1 MRFLIGDK
9 VLFKR
14 DKLKGEVIFINS
26 LYKVTVLT
34 QDGFEML
41 VSVSDLVNVE
51 VGTDTSDSYGNNF
64 FAKEQTSSSLHLNTK
79 NRRKKSVLKI
89 DLHINLL
96 ISNYKHLDNFEI
108 VQIQLSECKKK
119 VDLALNSR
127 AAKLIIIHGIGAGV
141 LKREVHKLLDRYNL
155 RYYLTKDAG
164 ATEVIF

>member
-51 VGTDTSDSYGNNF
+51 VGTDTSESYGNNF
-64 FAKEQTSSSLHLNTK
+64 FAKEQTSSSLYFNTK

-96 ISNYKHLDNFEI
+96 ISHYKHLDNFEI
-108 VQIQLSECKKK
+108 VQIQLSECQKK
-119 VDLALNSR
+119 VNLALNSR
-127 AAKLIIIHGIGAGV
+127 ATKLIIIHGIVAGV
-141 LKREVHKLLDRYNL
+141 LKKEVHKLLDRYNL